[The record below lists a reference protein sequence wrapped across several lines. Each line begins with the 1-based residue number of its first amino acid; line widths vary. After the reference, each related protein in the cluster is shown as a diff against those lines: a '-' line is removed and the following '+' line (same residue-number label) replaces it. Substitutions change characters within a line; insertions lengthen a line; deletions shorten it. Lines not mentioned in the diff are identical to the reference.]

1 MPIAANIVQK
11 AYVAFFNRP
20 ADVMGLDF
28 WTKSSGTF
36 DSLLNT
42 FAGSAEYTNQYT
54 GMNSVQIVNQ
64 IYQNLFARDAEPAG
78 LISWAGKLDRKELT
92 LGNIASSIADGA
104 QNTDATSVANKV
116 SAATSYTASLTTS
129 AKILAYASSSTA
141 SMSAVKNWLKGVTTD
156 ATLTSSITTTAL
168 DALATTTTAT
178 AVPTGSTFTL
188 TNCIDSPASTSGDD
202 IFYGTLLGTAVAA
215 GSTVGVADTISMGA
229 GTDTLVITTTAATAF
244 SATILPTLSGV
255 DVLRL
260 NSLNGA
266 TSLVGTVAPDMTT
279 LDLKSYSA
287 ASAMTVTAAS
297 ANLRTIN
304 MSDSSFDVNDL
315 TVTYAAAGSSTA
327 TDSLTFNLS
336 SVDANT
342 DFDVA
347 DDTLIII
354 QGAAAG
360 TDNGIEQ
367 FVFNVTG
374 TNKLETLSSIE
385 NNGGLSALNRITVNG
400 TGSLSISTALATDA
414 VGALT
419 VNASAN
425 TGGVS
430 MSVGTTLTTFTGGS
444 GNDTVIFATA
454 GDLDAND
461 VINLGAGNNKIR
473 VAETA
478 LSSSTTALNA
488 AINGVTTA
496 QTVEF
501 SAAVTGLDMSVLTAT
516 KVGSIG
522 NVNLTATKQSA
533 TDTFIISGGG
543 VAARTVTVNGAIG
556 FTTVNLEYVS
566 AETVASTSLATSVS
580 ANTTINIVS
589 TSDSTSLTNTTGT
602 FTPAANATITVTGN
616 GNITFGTTAGTGI
629 ALGAAASLNASAL
642 TGILTV
648 TGAAGA
654 SILTGGSGADTIT
667 GGTGNDTITGGA
679 GSDTIVTGAADNGA
693 NTVSGGLG
701 RDLVSS
707 QGGAVTETMAY
718 NATAAESFSSATAT
732 GTTSADT
739 LTLTDGTAGDTAT
752 ITFTTGVLTT
762 STTITATATSPTMGT
777 TTVTNAFD
785 FLAQTADNDTWFLY
799 QDTDGDRI
807 IEQGEW
813 MVQIVGAASDASAV
827 TISSGKLV
835 ITNTYA

>member
-1 MPIAANIVQK
+1 M
-11 AYVAFFNRP
+11 
-20 ADVMGLDF
+20 
-28 WTKSSGTF
+28 
-36 DSLLNT
+36 
-42 FAGSAEYTNQYT
+42 
-54 GMNSVQIVNQ
+54 
-64 IYQNLFARDAEPAG
+64 
-78 LISWAGKLDRKELT
+78 
-92 LGNIASSIADGA
+92 
-104 QNTDATSVANKV
+104 
-116 SAATSYTASLTTS
+116 
-129 AKILAYASSSTA
+129 
-141 SMSAVKNWLKGVTTD
+141 
-156 ATLTSSITTTAL
+156 
-168 DALATTTTAT
+168 
-178 AVPTGSTFTL
+178 
-188 TNCIDSPASTSGDD
+188 
-202 IFYGTLLGTAVAA
+202 LGTAVAA

-347 DDTLIII
+347 DDSLIII

-385 NNGGLSALNRITVNG
+385 NNTGLSALNRITVNG

-430 MSVGTTLTTFTGGS
+430 MSVGTTVTTFTGGS

-461 VINLGAGNNKIR
+461 VINLGTGNNKIR

-533 TDTFIISGGG
+533 TDTFIISGAG

-566 AETVASTSLATSVS
+566 AETVASTTLATSVS

-642 TGILTV
+642 TGNLTV

-707 QGGAVTETMAY
+707 QGGAVTETMAF
-718 NATAAESFSSATAT
+718 NATAAESFTVATAT
-732 GTTSADT
+732 GTASADT

-762 STTITATATSPTMGT
+762 STTITATATSPTIGT

>member
-116 SAATSYTASLTTS
+116 SAATTYTASLTTS

-168 DALATTTTAT
+168 DGLATTTTAT
-178 AVPTGSTFTL
+178 AVATGSTFTL
-188 TNCIDSPASTSGDD
+188 TTGIDSPASTSGDD

-347 DDTLIII
+347 DDSLIII

-385 NNGGLSALNRITVNG
+385 NNTGLSALNRITVNG

-430 MSVGTTLTTFTGGS
+430 MSVGTTVTTFTGGS

-461 VINLGAGNNKIR
+461 VINLGTGNNKIR

-533 TDTFIISGGG
+533 TDTFIISGAG

-566 AETVASTSLATSVS
+566 AETVASTTLATSVS

-642 TGILTV
+642 TGNLTV

-707 QGGAVTETMAY
+707 QGGAVTETMAF
-718 NATAAESFSSATAT
+718 NATAAESFTVATAT
-732 GTTSADT
+732 GTASADT

-762 STTITATATSPTMGT
+762 STTITATATSPTIGT